1 MKLGLGIKDIERDF
15 RRGIFMLVAFCIAT
29 ATGFLLGGLPVLV
42 IVELVDARFEDWIW
56 LGYLIGAVFGVKVLG
71 FSAEFATKIG

>member
-15 RRGIFMLVAFCIAT
+15 RRGIFMLVAFCVAT

-42 IVELVDARFEDWIW
+42 IVEIVGASFEDWIW
-56 LGYLIGAVFGVKVLG
+56 LGYLSGAIFGIKVLG
-71 FSAEFATKIG
+71 VSAEFATKIG

>member
-15 RRGIFMLVAFCIAT
+15 RRGVFMLVAFCIAT

-56 LGYLIGAVFGVKVLG
+56 LGYLSGAILGVKVLG
-71 FSAEFATKIG
+71 FSAEFAMKIG